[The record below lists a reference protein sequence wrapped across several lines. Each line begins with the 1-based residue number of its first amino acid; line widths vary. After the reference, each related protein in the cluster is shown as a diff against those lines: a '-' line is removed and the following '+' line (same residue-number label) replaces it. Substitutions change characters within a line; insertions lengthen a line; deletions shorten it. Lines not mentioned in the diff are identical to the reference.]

1 MGPGLCFTAREVL
14 HHPRGVRGETGA
26 LIREHN
32 ATNSTFTLGHN
43 KFSDFTEAERKQLTG
58 YNGPQANPE
67 AELTWLE
74 PENDN
79 ADRKDWREVGAVTPV
94 KDQGYCGSCW
104 AFSSTGALEGLHYQK
119 TGALVSFSEQ

>member
-1 MGPGLCFTAREVL
+1 MISPQLYTATQFLGYVSQHGKSYITLEEFEARQALYMQTDE
-14 HHPRGVRGETGA
+14 

-58 YNGPQANPE
+58 YNGPQYNSE

-79 ADRKDWREVGAVTPV
+79 ADHKDWREVGAVTPV
-94 KDQGYCGSCW
+94 KD
-104 AFSSTGALEGLHYQK
+104 
-119 TGALVSFSEQ
+119 